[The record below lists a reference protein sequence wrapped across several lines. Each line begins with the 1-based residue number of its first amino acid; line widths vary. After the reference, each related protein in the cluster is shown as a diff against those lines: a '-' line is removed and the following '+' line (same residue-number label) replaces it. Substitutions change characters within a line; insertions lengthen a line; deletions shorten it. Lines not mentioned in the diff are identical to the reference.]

1 MDVMDIFPL
10 SLSNTDM
17 YSLVILP
24 ILIFLA
30 RVCDVTLG
38 TIRIIM
44 VNRGRRNIAPI
55 LGFVE
60 VFIWIVAIGQLMTHL
75 EGINSFIGYAAG
87 FAAGN
92 YVGMIIEDKLALGT
106 VIVRIFLPSGGGGL
120 IQNLT
125 EAGFGVTSFEGMGA
139 NGPVTMIF
147 TTVRRKEISRV
158 FSIAHQVAPKAFI
171 TVEDTRTVEEGIF
184 PPQSHSLGY
193 TLPHRKAK

>member
-1 MDVMDIFPL
+1 MDQF
-10 SLSNTDM
+10 SQTLSNPDIYT
-17 YSLVILP
+17 LVILP
-24 ILIFLA
+24 ILIFIA
-30 RVCDVTLG
+30 RVVDVTLG

-44 VNRGRRNIAPI
+44 VNRGRRKIAPI
-55 LGFVE
+55 LGFIE
-60 VFIWIVAIGQLMTHL
+60 VLIWIMAIGQLMTHL

-92 YVGMIIEDKLALGT
+92 YVGMAVEDKLALGT

-120 IQNLT
+120 IQKLA

-147 TTVRRKEISRV
+147 TTVRRKEITQV
-158 FSIAHQVAPKAFI
+158 FSIAHEVSPKAFI

-184 PPQSHSLGY
+184 LPQSHVMSDP
-193 TLPHRKAK
+193 LPQRKSK